1 MSGPSVGPA
10 ERGAR
15 HYYYDY
21 LPAAVGVGGARR
33 TPLYH
38 VALGGGARLH
48 KGRAHTRFV
57 RAPDACIDE
66 SAKRTLPRL
75 IEHDAVSLR
84 YFPAKSSA
92 RSFYGSRQ
100 RRLVTSAGPIR
111 ESSFSV
117 RARVVLKPAHKS
129 SLRSRGCRC
138 ICRTFYG
145 FLPRVALAGAAYTTC

>member
-15 HYYYDY
+15 YYYYDY
-21 LPAAVGVGGARR
+21 LPAAGGVGGARR

-75 IEHDAVSLR
+75 IEHDRLAEILSSEVKCAIVLWLSAAEIGLLRCEPYVKVRSL
-84 YFPAKSSA
+84 
-92 RSFYGSRQ
+92 
-100 RRLVTSAGPIR
+100 
-111 ESSFSV
+111 
-117 RARVVLKPAHKS
+117 
-129 SLRSRGCRC
+129 
-138 ICRTFYG
+138 
-145 FLPRVALAGAAYTTC
+145 